1 MTHNLMLMRAE
12 EFEGFFPRVQTFANQ
27 LKTER
32 CYQFI

>member
-12 EFEGFFPRVQTFANQ
+12 KFEGFFPRVQTFANQ